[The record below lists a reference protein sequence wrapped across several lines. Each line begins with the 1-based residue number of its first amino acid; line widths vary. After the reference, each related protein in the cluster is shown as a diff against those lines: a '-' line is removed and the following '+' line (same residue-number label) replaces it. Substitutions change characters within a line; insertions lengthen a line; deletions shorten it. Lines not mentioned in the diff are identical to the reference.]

1 MFITK
6 TMTPDASKTLSQRRP
21 SHQHKSHSKNLLN
34 LFKKEFH
41 DKKINGKE
49 YKISK
54 LKNAIEE
61 LADGYFHEWEIIDL
75 LHVNTVYARKTD
87 KHQLGKDKS
96 YQSKGKKFICF
107 F

>member
-1 MFITK
+1 MVLLDNQFITQENKNSKILESRKNQTIVKSKKFNEMFITK

-61 LADGYFHEWEIIDL
+61 LADGNFHE
-75 LHVNTVYARKTD
+75 
-87 KHQLGKDKS
+87 
-96 YQSKGKKFICF
+96 
-107 F
+107 